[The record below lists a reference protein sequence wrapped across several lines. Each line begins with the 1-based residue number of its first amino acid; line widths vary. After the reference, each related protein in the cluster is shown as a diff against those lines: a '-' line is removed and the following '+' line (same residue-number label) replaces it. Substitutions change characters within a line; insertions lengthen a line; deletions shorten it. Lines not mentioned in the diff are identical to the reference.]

1 MANLTP
7 QGGNA
12 DLAGKTVTTI
22 DGYEVTYDAAGF
34 ARRSVSPDGVVKQY
48 DALGNQVGYPTALE
62 VSPAVDPNAPVLPVS
77 TQMPISDV
85 LPRSSLSDFAPPI
98 TAADQA
104 NEDAIARI
112 EARRAA
118 SADSPYTPPTPQDNI
133 ASLKEAGFGPAPE
146 TAADQANIDAINRIE
161 ANRAGAVTSDDP
173 ETAAVLAAQQ
183 EADTVVAEQNQT
195 VDDQDPFE
203 AARVRAEEENNN
215 PPDNFGTPE
224 DLGVE
229 PLSDAALAQQ
239 EKEQAANRQAL
250 QSEDQVNAASEA
262 AFKQQAKEQ
271 AAYAAR
277 YKSPSNADWRVRL
290 VLAEGATYL
299 YKDWQ
304 ASQGILAPLAKSNG
318 VIFPYTP
325 QIQTAYTA
333 NYDKYD
339 LTHSNY
345 RGYFYKNSAVNDINI
360 NAMFTAQDTAEA
372 QYLLAVIHFF
382 RSVTKMFYGQDPL
395 RGAPPPIVYLVG
407 LGEFQFNGHACLVS
421 NFQYNL
427 PSDVDYIRA
436 TNPNDYGS
444 NMLNRVSPTSAT
456 SSLLPPSINRLANAI
471 DKFGSFLKP
480 GALTGAPQSND
491 VPGTVTNS
499 NRATYVPT
507 KIELNITLLP
517 VQTRSQV
524 SKQFSNREFA
534 NGNLLKGGFW

>member
-22 DGYEVTYDAAGF
+22 DGYKVTYDAAGF
-34 ARRSVSPDGVVKQY
+34 ARRSVSPDGQVKNY
-48 DALGNQVGYPTALE
+48 DALGNQVGGATALE

-77 TQMPISDV
+77 TQMPLSDV
-85 LPRSSLSDFAPPI
+85 LPESSINDVPSDVSTDQDPELSEPPGTEPVFSDLAEPVDPDSNPELLSDNQ
-98 TAADQA
+98 D
-104 NEDAIARI
+104 EDAF
-112 EARRAA
+112 
-118 SADSPYTPPTPQDNI
+118 TPLREP
-133 ASLKEAGFGPAPE
+133 
-146 TAADQANIDAINRIE
+146 DQ
-161 ANRAGAVTSDDP
+161 VDDP
-173 ETAAVLAAQQ
+173 EQLGDQQ
-183 EADTVVAEQNQT
+183 EELEQLSGPEPI
-195 VDDQDPFE
+195 DPDEDPFE
-203 AARVRAEEENNN
+203 AARLRAIEEEES
-215 PPDNFGTPE
+215 PRVYGPE
-224 DLGVE
+224 DLGIE
-229 PLSDAALAQQ
+229 ELSDE
-239 EKEQAANRQAL
+239 EKAKLEAEQAVNRASL
-250 QSEDQVNAASEA
+250 QSEDNLNAAAEA

-299 YKDWQ
+299 YKDPQ
-304 ASQGILAPLAKSNG
+304 AANGILAPLAKSNG

-360 NAMFTAQDTAEA
+360 NAVFTAQDTAEA

-382 RSVTKMFYGQDPL
+382 RSATKMFYGQDPL
-395 RGAPPPIVYLVG
+395 RGAPPPILYLVG
-407 LGEFQFNGHACLVS
+407 FGEFQFNGHACVIS

-444 NMLNRVSPTSAT
+444 NMLNRVSPISAT

-524 SKQFSNREFA
+524 SKQFSNKEFA